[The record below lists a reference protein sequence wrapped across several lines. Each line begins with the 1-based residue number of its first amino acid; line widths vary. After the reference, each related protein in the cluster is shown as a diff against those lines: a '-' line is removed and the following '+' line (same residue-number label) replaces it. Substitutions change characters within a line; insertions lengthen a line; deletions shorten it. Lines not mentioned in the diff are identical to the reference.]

1 MADARVVPYAASI
14 AADLR
19 RSPPPAGEPLFLH
32 LGDFDD
38 GIAGWS
44 DGGPVTAARFVA
56 AQRRLTDRVL
66 DAAGIADGAEVLEV
80 GCGFGGNLA
89 VLDERIEGGR
99 LVGLDVGEPQLA
111 LARERV
117 QGRGANH
124 LSWIEGDA
132 VALPLPDAAFDRLLA
147 VECAFHFA
155 SRRAFLAEAA
165 RVLRPEGRLVLTDL
179 VATPA
184 GRAAAA
190 GLPDGL
196 ARALAED
203 LAPFQDP
210 WCAEGS
216 WLELAPAAGFTV
228 ARAEDRTA
236 AALPSFAFIF
246 AGKTPDFAGGSHAS
260 DRGAAALWWL
270 LQRGFFRL
278 DLVALTREASG
289 G

>member
-203 LAPFQDP
+203 LAPFPDP

-216 WLELAPAAGFTV
+216 WLELARPRASPSLAPRIARPPRSRRSPSSSPARRRISPA
-228 ARAEDRTA
+228 DRTPRIA
-236 AALPSFAFIF
+236 ARRRCGGSSSAGSFAWI
-246 AGKTPDFAGGSHAS
+246 
-260 DRGAAALWWL
+260 WW
-270 LQRGFFRL
+270 R
-278 DLVALTREASG
+278 
-289 G
+289 